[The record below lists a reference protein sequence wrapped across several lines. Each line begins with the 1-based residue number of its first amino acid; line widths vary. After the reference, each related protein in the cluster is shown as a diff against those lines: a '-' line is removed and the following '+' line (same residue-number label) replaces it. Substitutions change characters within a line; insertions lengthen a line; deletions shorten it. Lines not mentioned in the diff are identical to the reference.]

1 MQLSRPQEL
10 FPLFARVSSLPGVG
24 DKLEEVVTKKMG
36 GCVIDV
42 LRHLPHN
49 IIDRSARPSIE
60 DVADRSVATFE
71 VEIVRHDWP
80 RQGSRQPL
88 QIIAQNET
96 GVLQIP
102 YFNKAGNAAVKF
114 YPIGSRRL
122 VSGRVERY
130 RGKLQMSHPDYNL
143 NPANAGDMPTFEP
156 VYSLTAGLTP
166 KMLLRMIA
174 TGLQRVPELA
184 EWIPPSLMKEREWPD
199 FAGAMRDVHFPK
211 NNADLCVGTP
221 SRTRLAFDELLANQL
236 ALDLLRKRKVK
247 TASGRVFAGTGEL
260 TSAFEKALP
269 FELTGAQ
276 RRAIEE
282 VRGDQTS
289 DARMLRMLQGDV
301 GSGKTVVAL
310 AAMLH
315 VIESGAQAA
324 LLAPTEILARQHH
337 ATMNRLLAP
346 IGIESRLLLGQ
357 GRAKG
362 RKAVIEDIAS
372 GNARLVV
379 GTHALIS
386 ESVEYHDLGLAVID
400 EQHRF
405 GVGQRMKLAQ
415 KGKAVD
421 LIAMT
426 ATPIPRSLVMT
437 IYGDLEHSRIDEK
450 PKGRLPIETRQISHE
465 RLGDVVMRL
474 KAAVDAGRRAYWIC
488 PLVEDSEKIDIAAAE
503 SRHKTLREALPG
515 VGVELVHGK
524 MKADQRDVA
533 MSRFRD
539 GEAKVLVATTVVE
552 VGVDV
557 PEASI
562 MIIEHAERFG
572 LAQLHQLRGRVGRG
586 ETASACLLMF
596 QGPLSQTAA
605 ARLEVIC
612 KSEDGFEIAERD
624 LELRGEGEVLGQRQ
638 SGMPEFALVTFPEHG
653 ELIPLARKT
662 AQSIV
667 GDGLDETNAKV
678 INLLLSLFERDS
690 AVQYLTSG

>member
-1 MQLSRPQEL
+1 MQLSRPHIL
-10 FPLFARVSSLPGVG
+10 FPLFASVSSLPGVG
-24 DKLEEVVTKKMG
+24 NKLDDIVTKKMG

-49 IIDRSARPSIE
+49 IIDRSARPSLE

-130 RGKLQMSHPDYNL
+130 RGKLQMSHPDYNID
-143 NPANAGDMPTFEP
+143 PEKADDMPAFEP

-166 KMLLRMIA
+166 KILLRMIT
-174 TGLQRVPELA
+174 TGLQRVPQLG
-184 EWIPPSLMKEREWPD
+184 EWIPPSLKNERNWPD
-199 FAGAMRDVHFPK
+199 FADAMQNVHFPK
-211 NNADLCVGTP
+211 NNADLCAGTP
-221 SRTRLAFDELLANQL
+221 TRSRLAFDELLANQL
-236 ALDLLRKRKVK
+236 ALDLMRKQKVEV
-247 TASGRVFAGTGEL
+247 ASGRVFMGTGEL
-260 TSAFEKALP
+260 TATFEKTLP
-269 FELTGAQ
+269 FEFTMAQ
-276 RRAIEE
+276 RKAIDE
-282 VRGDQTS
+282 VRRDQTS
-289 DARMLRMLQGDV
+289 DTQMLRMLQGDV
-301 GSGKTVVAL
+301 GSGKTIVAL

-315 VIESGAQAA
+315 VIECGAQAA
-324 LLAPTEILARQHH
+324 LLAPTEILARQHY
-337 ATMNRLLAP
+337 ATMDRLLKP
-346 IGIESRLLLGQ
+346 IGIKSRLLLGQ

-362 RKAVIEDIAS
+362 RKTVIEDIAS
-372 GNARLVV
+372 GNAQLVV

-405 GVGQRMKLAQ
+405 GVGQRLKLAQ

-421 LIAMT
+421 IIMMT
-426 ATPIPRSLVMT
+426 ATPIPRSLSMT
-437 IYGDLEHSRIDEK
+437 LYGDLEHSHIDEK
-450 PKGRLPIETRQISHE
+450 PKGRLPIKTRQISHE
-465 RLGDVVMRL
+465 RLGDVIMRL

-503 SRHKTLREALPG
+503 SRHKTLLEALPG
-515 VGVELVHGK
+515 VGIELVHGK
-524 MKADQRDVA
+524 MKADQRNVA

-552 VGVDV
+552 VGIDV

-572 LAQLHQLRGRVGRG
+572 LAQLHQLRGRVGRC

-605 ARLEVIC
+605 ARLEVLC
-612 KSEDGFEIAERD
+612 KSDDGFEIAERD
-624 LELRGEGEVLGQRQ
+624 LELRGEGEVFGQRQ

-667 GDGLDETNAKV
+667 GDGVNETNKEV
-678 INLLLSLFERDS
+678 INLLLCLFERDS
-690 AVQYLTSG
+690 AVQYLRS